1 MINTIRLQHQ
11 VQQHVQGLP
20 MDNFINPQM
29 LGQHERHS
37 LKDAFTIIRDMHS
50 MLAQR
55 YQTERFFT

>member
-1 MINTIRLQHQ
+1 
-11 VQQHVQGLP
+11 

-37 LKDAFTIIRDMHS
+37 LKDAFAIIRDMHS